1 MINGIK
7 LSAKEVCKI
16 TNGILIGEDNITE
29 NLTIDS
35 REKSDKMSL
44 FFAIK
49 GKNFNGNFFINEAIE
64 NGARIIVSEEE
75 INAPVSVIKVKNTK
89 KALGLVAK
97 NNIRRTKVIGVSGSV
112 GKTTTKDMVTSVLKE
127 KYNVKSTYLNQNNDI
142 GVPLTLLA
150 LKNEDFC
157 VVEMGMRGLGEI
169 DWLAY
174 ISQPYISIITNC
186 GSAHIELLGNE
197 ENIFKA
203 KTEIL
208 NYSPKYALVPNE
220 DRFRGFCYKN
230 TTPVFV
236 GKNGDYEV
244 VDVSYSMDGINFLI
258 KTKNKII
265 KDIVIKTPSIYDCK
279 NAIYAYAIGNIVG
292 LTDKQIKNG
301 LYNYTNNEMRG
312 ATIKL
317 NDITI
322 INDSYNASFEGM
334 KNSIISLSQYS
345 KFHNKIPC
353 ALIGDMLE
361 LGEKSNEYHQMIGEF
376 CKKNNIEKL
385 FAYGCYADY
394 IARGFG
400 NATVIEDRKSIAK
413 DIREGLPSNSVLLVK
428 ASRALHFEDIIKELK
443 EN

>member
-29 NLTIDS
+29 SLTIDS
-35 REKSDKMSL
+35 REKSEKTSL

-49 GKNFNGNFFINEAIE
+49 GKNFNGNYYINEAIK
-64 NGARIIVSEEE
+64 NGARIIVSDEE
-75 INAPVSVIKVKNTK
+75 ISAPVSVIKVNNAK

-97 NNIRRTKVIGVSGSV
+97 NKVGKTKVVGISGSV

-127 KYNVKSTYLNQNNDI
+127 KYNVKSTYLNQNNEI
-142 GVPLTLLA
+142 GVPLTLLS

-157 VVEMGMRGLGEI
+157 VVEMGMRGLGQI

-174 ISQPYISIITNC
+174 ISQPYISAITNC
-186 GSAHIELLGNE
+186 GSAHIELLESE

-208 NYSPKYALVPNE
+208 NYSPEYALIPSE
-220 DRFRGFCYKN
+220 DRFRDLCYKK
-230 TTPVFV
+230 TTPIFI

-244 VDVSYSMDGINFLI
+244 VDASYSMNGINFSI

-265 KDIVIKTPSIYDCK
+265 KDILIKKASIYDCK
-279 NAIYAYAIGNIVG
+279 NAIFAYAIGNIIG
-292 LTDKQIKNG
+292 LTDEQIKNG
-301 LYNYTNNEMRG
+301 LYNYTNNDMRG
-312 ATIKL
+312 AKIEI
-317 NDITI
+317 NDIII

-334 KNSIISLSQYS
+334 KNAIISLSQYS
-345 KFHNKIPC
+345 KFYKKTPC

-361 LGEKSNEYHQMIGEF
+361 LGEKSYEYHQIIGEF
-376 CKKNNIEKL
+376 CKNNNIEKL
-385 FAYGCYADY
+385 FVYGNYADS
-394 IARGFG
+394 IAKGFG
-400 NATVIEDRKSIAK
+400 NAMVIEDRKSIVK
-413 DIREGLPSNSVLLVK
+413 CVKEGIPSNSALLVK